1 MKVLF
6 TFQILFDQHVREA
19 DGQVVRI
26 NRSIGL
32 VVIVVVGDEPVWH
45 PGEKKF
51 PRHANSTQ

>member
-1 MKVLF
+1 
-6 TFQILFDQHVREA
+6 LFDQHVREA

-45 PGEKKF
+45 PGKKKF
-51 PRHANSTQ
+51 PRHANSAQ